1 MPPPGG
7 LADKI
12 GNRYE
17 GRIAIGR
24 LLQLLDDQHDSVL
37 FRLEQPGDDSFEWW
51 VQSASG
57 SRTYTQVKRQQS
69 LDEEWTIKTL
79 VSRGVIPAFGRRLAE
94 EPDAHCEFFS
104 ALSASHLQQLSDDAR
119 TAGSLQEFEKTFVAA
134 RNKKASW
141 DELRGAWKD
150 ATPEQAWRRLRRVSA
165 GNTDEESLRENLR
178 AHARALV
185 NAPPGD
191 VVARLGDFLDDHLA
205 AELTA
210 DEVWAYLREKCG
222 FRPTD
227 WSRDQDVHHRVH
239 DETARYR
246 TGIAEDRA
254 PLTEIRRSAAGVI
267 ADLLAAPGGP
277 QVITVT
283 AGAGDGKSALLGQVL
298 EDLQARAEADPGS
311 GCPQVVLATRLDRL
325 DGFRDAQELG
335 TAMRLPGPPAAVLS
349 RVAAGRPAL
358 LVLDQ
363 VDAFGTGSGRNPAR
377 LEAVTEAL
385 REARALGIKA
395 MIACRAFD
403 LEVDDRLALLAGV
416 TRGQP
421 TDGHHVE
428 RLGPLPDQD
437 VDNTLRAAG
446 IDPATLTPSL
456 RRLLSTPLPLR
467 MLVMLQERGRLDPAG
482 ITTRLQLFDK
492 FYAAVL
498 DEAEARQ
505 PGALVTQ
512 VSDRLAL
519 LLSEQQDLSVGAARL
534 SEHPVTVNS
543 LVRAGWLRRDGG
555 RIAFAHE
562 AFFDYAYA
570 QQHMRSGRPLLS
582 LLRSGEQH
590 LFRRAQVRQIL
601 ALEREQEREQYL
613 ADVRDILAADDIR
626 PHLKEL
632 VTALVTLVPDPGL
645 DEWEALSVLGDATT
659 GSLAEQACWLAAQAP
674 GFSRLLLDKGII
686 SGYLAGPGTAELG
699 TWMCTLMARSH
710 PDEVACLLRPYTG
723 QDGWAG
729 RLVRVLNAAPL
740 DRSDQMVTLMTA
752 AIDAGA
758 LDDAVRHPSQRG
770 GDFFTLMH
778 TFKGESAASG
788 TLLVAAWLRR
798 RLALL
803 TADGAYNQSQEPT
816 GAGASSDGDGG
827 AAGEQRDETDGD
839 PASTGASEADET
851 VTTQK
856 KIAYYV
862 RMMHEARAR
871 LLLGDSMSAPE
882 ILAALAAGDPVA
894 FSRNILP
901 VVRQASAASRTGRT
915 GFNGERDEAFGEPPE
930 PDSGYDANQ
939 ALLVRLAQAVQ
950 AAAGLG
956 DPVTLA
962 AVRDMAGSALATEQL
977 LAAAGFASGH
987 PDLLSDAAGWL
998 QASPY
1003 AFEQGWYGYG
1013 RNFSAQVLAR
1023 VCTGLPAEQT
1033 RAIQERAAA
1042 YSTSYEAGQRH
1053 QYGRAAWQLLY
1064 EVPDENLTE
1073 QARAR
1078 KAELRRKFPPPVT
1091 AAPAPAGQQPPD
1103 PSVLPPITADEVRR
1117 MSDANLV
1124 NAMRRWSSEDWQPQP
1139 DGRLRGGA
1147 TSFAQ
1152 VITAVSSEDPSRL
1165 TAVLETLPSSINPL
1179 YTTHI
1184 LLGLRQSA
1192 TPEQSLRAAWAARAQ
1207 LSMSAVQIGQLIER
1221 AAPSVDAGLLDA
1233 AGVTEHELLEL
1244 LRRLLD
1250 QAPSVLAD
1258 TAQSG
1263 DDSEG
1268 EEPEQSEAPEITG
1281 EKIAD
1286 KLLSRA
1292 LNRPEYPA
1300 LRALALLAPAFSQAA
1315 ALLATELSRLADSPA
1330 LAVRALVIELSLTQF
1345 NADPDAVAALP
1356 AKAIDSGGTAADP
1369 SPEPLPADPRLL
1381 LASSQLRNLLLRL
1394 CWARYD
1400 IAEPVVAR
1408 MIAFF
1413 DTATAEDVP
1422 AALKAAATQAA
1433 HNAAMVATAAA
1444 CKDPVALALTQRL
1457 AIKQLPFRRGI
1468 TAALARLLPTGEVN
1482 DELASVLADLFDDP
1496 DDDLARLAGHVLA
1509 FLPLL
1514 HDDLARRLLS
1524 AACHART
1531 FTLEPSQVINAA
1543 DQYQGEVS
1551 GTVVEIAERF
1561 FELHHSQARD
1571 LRGNGGHAASILGRL
1586 VIRIY
1591 ARETRNPALAARTLN
1606 LIDAMVLARSYGL
1619 EDQLALLDR

>member
-7 LADKI
+7 LPDKI

-79 VSRGVIPAFGRRLAE
+79 ISRGVIPAFGRRLAE
-94 EPDAHCEFFS
+94 EPDARCEFFS

-119 TAGSLQEFEKTFVAA
+119 TAGSLQEFEETFVAA

-141 DELRGAWKD
+141 DALLGAWKD
-150 ATPEQAWRRLRRVSA
+150 ATPEQAWRRLQRVSA

-191 VVARLGDFLDDHLA
+191 VVAHLGDFLDDHLA

-210 DEVWAYLREKCG
+210 DEVWGYLREKCG
-222 FRPTD
+222 FHPTD

-246 TGIAEDRA
+246 NGIAEDRA

-267 ADLLAAPGGP
+267 ADLIAAPGGP

-298 EDLQARAEADPGS
+298 EDLQARAAAGPGT

-385 REARALGIKA
+385 REARALGIKV

-416 TRGQP
+416 ARKGQP
-421 TDGHHVE
+421 ADGHHVE
-428 RLGPLPDQD
+428 HLGPLPGQD
-437 VDNTLRAAG
+437 VDHTLRAAG
-446 IDPATLTPSL
+446 IDPAGLTPSL
-456 RRLLSTPLPLR
+456 RRLLSTPLHLR

-482 ITTRLQLFDK
+482 IRTRLQLFDK

-498 DEAEARQ
+498 EEAEARQ
-505 PGALVTQ
+505 PGAPVTQ

-645 DEWEALSVLGDATT
+645 DEWEALGVLGDATA

-686 SGYLAGPGTAELG
+686 GGYLAAPGTAELG

-758 LDDAVRHPSQRG
+758 LDDDVRHPSLRG

-778 TFKGESAASG
+778 SFKGESAASG

-803 TADGAYNQSQEPT
+803 TADGAYNQPQEPT
-816 GAGASSDGDGG
+816 GTGASSAADDG
-827 AAGEQRDETDGD
+827 AAGEERDETAGN
-839 PASTGASEADET
+839 PASPGVGEAGEA
-851 VTTQK
+851 VTTQE

-882 ILAALAAGDPVA
+882 ILASLAAGDPVA

-901 VVRQASAASRTGRT
+901 VIRQASAASRTGRT
-915 GFNGERDEAFGEPPE
+915 GFNGERDEAFGEPPD

-939 ALLVRLAQAVQ
+939 ALLVRLAQAVE
-950 AAAGLG
+950 AAAGQG

-962 AVRDMAGSALATEQL
+962 AVRDMAGSPLATEQL

-987 PDLLSDAAGWL
+987 PDLLHDAADWL
-998 QASPY
+998 QAGPY
-1003 AFEQGWYGYG
+1003 ALEQGWYGHG
-1013 RNFSAQVLAR
+1013 RNFSAKVLAQ

-1091 AAPAPAGQQPPD
+1091 AAPAGQQPPD
-1103 PSVLPPITADEVRR
+1103 PTVLPPITADEVRR
-1117 MSDANLV
+1117 MSDANLA

-1152 VITAVSSEDPSRL
+1152 VITAVSSEDPSRF
-1165 TAVLETLPSSINPL
+1165 TSVLETLPSSINPI

-1192 TPEQSLRAAWAARAQ
+1192 TPEQSLRAAWAARTQ
-1207 LSMSAVQIGQLIER
+1207 LSTSAVQIGQLIER
-1221 AAPSVDAGLLDA
+1221 AAPHVDAALLDA
-1233 AGVTEHELLEL
+1233 ARVTEHDLLEL

-1250 QAPSVLAD
+1250 QPPPALAG
-1258 TAQSG
+1258 TAQPG
-1263 DDSEG
+1263 DGSDG
-1268 EEPEQSEAPEITG
+1268 EEPEQSETPEITG

-1286 KLLSRA
+1286 QLRSRA

-1300 LRALALLAPAFSQAA
+1300 LRALALLAPAFPQAA
-1315 ALLATELSRLADSPA
+1315 ALLATELSRVAGSPA

-1345 NADPDAVAALP
+1345 NAGPDAVAALL
-1356 AKAIDSGGTAADP
+1356 AKALDSGGTAADT

-1413 DTATAEDVP
+1413 DTATAGDAP
-1422 AALKAAATQAA
+1422 ASLKAAATQAA

-1457 AIKQLPFRRGI
+1457 AARQLPFRRGI
-1468 TAALARLLPTGEVN
+1468 TAAIARLLPAGEVN
-1482 DELASVLADLFDDP
+1482 DELASVLAGLFDDP

-1509 FLPLL
+1509 FLPPL

-1543 DQYQGEVS
+1543 GQYQGEIS
-1551 GTVVEIAERF
+1551 GTVLEIAERF

-1586 VIRIY
+1586 VIGIY
-1591 ARETRNPALAARTLN
+1591 ARETRTPALAARTLN